1 MGARTRRPAS
11 TRSELH
17 VFPLCFRH
25 ALTRFVEQ
33 VAYNQLLVSLG
44 EASAA
49 DHPPPEGVVAPA
61 PAPAAEAPAA
71 EAPAPAGAARAPAP
85 APPGDAAETAQQ
97 KAQRQQAK
105 LDELNQS
112 VPLKEAAFVD
122 LRGCVGQRSAAVSTA
137 ACANDRPR

>member
-1 MGARTRRPAS
+1 M
-11 TRSELH
+11 
-17 VFPLCFRH
+17 
-25 ALTRFVEQ
+25 FV
-33 VAYNQLLVSLG
+33 
-44 EASAA
+44 
-49 DHPPPEGVVAPA
+49 
-61 PAPAAEAPAA
+61 

-122 LRGCVGQRSAAVSTA
+122 LSGCVGQRSAAVSTTT
-137 ACANDRPR
+137 CANDRPR